1 MFAAVWI
8 LPSEPGIL
16 CILFYENGLMVSI
29 FITGLSGFIG
39 QQLRTQSERAGYRV
53 FTLPR
58 KQLLEGGVLLVEA
71 LRNADV
77 VVNLAGES
85 IMGRWSVK
93 KKNEILE
100 SRVQI
105 TRNLVNAIAGLERKP
120 QLFINASAVGIYK
133 PDSYCDE
140 DTKKLGND
148 FLAKVV
154 KAWEGEA
161 LKLREVRCVVLR
173 FGVVFGKDGGV
184 WRQILPMLKTRIYFI
199 LGTGAQAMPMI
210 HVEDIAGFILYAV
223 VHVQVTGIYNMVVP
237 QQVSFREFIH
247 ALSMVRS
254 SLLNWRVPCSVL
266 KMVMGESAFSLLNMA
281 HVKSIRLR
289 DTGYDLKYRNVNE
302 IIESLINEKNGET
315 TG

>member
-1 MFAAVWI
+1 
-8 LPSEPGIL
+8 
-16 CILFYENGLMVSI
+16 MVSI

>member
-39 QQLRTQSERAGYRV
+39 QELRTQSERAGYRV

-85 IMGRWSVK
+85 IMERWSVK

>member
-1 MFAAVWI
+1 
-8 LPSEPGIL
+8 
-16 CILFYENGLMVSI
+16 MVSI
-29 FITGLSGFIG
+29 FITGISGFIG
-39 QQLRTQSERAGYRV
+39 QELRTQSERAGYRV

-93 KKNEILE
+93 KKNEIME

-140 DTKKLGND
+140 DTKKLGDD

-161 LKLREVRCVVLR
+161 LKLRGVRCVVLR

-184 WRQILPMLKTRIYFI
+184 WQQILPMLKTRIYFI

-223 VHVQVTGIYNMVVP
+223 GHVQVAGIYNMVVP
-237 QQVSFREFIH
+237 QEVSFREFIH
-247 ALSMVRS
+247 ALSMVRPS
-254 SLLNWRVPCSVL
+254 FLNWRIPCSVL
-266 KMVMGESAFSLLNMA
+266 KMVMGESASSLLNTA

-302 IIESLINEKNGET
+302 IMESLINKKNGET